1 MEYVDARYEN
11 RIGFRL
17 LAFVLAVV
25 IFFNLFLTI
34 EAQIR
39 FSERQFV
46 GKIAEYA
53 ASVTEDNTKYLS
65 KGNLDR
71 A

>member
-1 MEYVDARYEN
+1 MDNAESTYEN

-46 GKIAEYA
+46 GKIAE
-53 ASVTEDNTKYLS
+53 
-65 KGNLDR
+65 
-71 A
+71 